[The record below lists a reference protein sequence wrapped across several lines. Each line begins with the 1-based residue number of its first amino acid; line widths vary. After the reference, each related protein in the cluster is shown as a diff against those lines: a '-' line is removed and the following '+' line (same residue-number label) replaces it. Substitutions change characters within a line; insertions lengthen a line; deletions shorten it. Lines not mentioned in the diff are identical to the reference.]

1 MNNSSSPN
9 NGSES
14 KFQKNFFSYITT
26 SHFGIFKKF
35 LLAFLVV
42 SLIPLSGFALYTII
56 NLNNTKEDIVDHIT
70 SDIDKETQKTLELQ
84 AVQIANSVQIFL
96 RECEDDI
103 FSLKTLPP
111 SEKNYLLFSK
121 LHKSEIWTRGGTNK
135 KPEQV
140 RKIIPLYKEISFIDS
155 KGNEIIKIINN
166 QISKNFK
173 NVKDPQNTTYRNE
186 TYFNETAKLEKNGIY
201 VSHLTGFYVTKKEQ
215 LGNTKEIEN
224 AVEGKKYQG
233 VIRFAAPVYTN
244 NKFIGIVMLALDHR
258 HLMEF
263 TQHVMP
269 NQKNLTVFP
278 VYKSGNYAFMFDDEG
293 WIITHPK
300 LWDIRGV
307 DSAGNWI
314 PPFTENSS
322 QKDIDE
328 GRIPFN
334 LDNAGFIHKNYPFV
348 AREVRLKK
356 SGSAIAKNV
365 GGVQKVMSYAPIL
378 FNKGVYKKYGIFGGI
393 TIGSNIEQFHN
404 PANEIAAQLNHT
416 VLFFRNN
423 IFLIILITFL
433 LVSVFSWIISK
444 NFTGP
449 LLKIT
454 DGAKK
459 LAEGNLDEH
468 VNVNRNDEIGFLS
481 NTFNY
486 MATEL
491 KSKNEKL
498 VNYLQEI
505 RKSKDDIEVYAKDL
519 EYQLKI
525 FKSIQRISNI
535 LGSTFDMDKVLNL
548 ILQNCVESVGF
559 DRAVLYLIDDEGKY
573 LVCRKTFGFS
583 QPEEKLAINSKYN
596 LEHFDCI
603 ETRVVKLDKIIF
615 VENFKQYSEATGL
628 DKKIRKISGSKS
640 FVFVPLKVKEKII
653 GILGA
658 DKLIKKTKISELDI
672 NSLQILT
679 NQASRVIENT
689 RLVHEIIQQKNFNED
704 VLKYMKNGVV
714 TTDSYGIITT
724 INRAAKD
731 ILEINHLEVIGKPI
745 SDIIIKDNLSLVDEI
760 RNTLQS
766 KGFYRG
772 YDIEWNFNTKK
783 KYITM
788 NVSLMSEIE
797 GENSGAIVILQDTS
811 EKKQLDEQIQTMD
824 RLVSLGRFAAGIAH
838 EIRNP
843 LTGISLFLDDL
854 HDKISFKPEIA
865 KFVELSLHEVERM
878 ENFVNELLDY
888 ASPSKQ
894 EKFAKNINSL
904 IEATIPFIHK
914 QCKDS
919 KVLLNITLSPEIPP
933 ALINSEKI
941 RQALLNIMINSIQ
954 VMPSGGILSIKT
966 SLINQNGNKS
976 F

>member
-1 MNNSSSPN
+1 
-9 NGSES
+9 
-14 KFQKNFFSYITT
+14 
-26 SHFGIFKKF
+26 
-35 LLAFLVV
+35 
-42 SLIPLSGFALYTII
+42 
-56 NLNNTKEDIVDHIT
+56 
-70 SDIDKETQKTLELQ
+70 
-84 AVQIANSVQIFL
+84 
-96 RECEDDI
+96 
-103 FSLKTLPP
+103 
-111 SEKNYLLFSK
+111 
-121 LHKSEIWTRGGTNK
+121 
-135 KPEQV
+135 
-140 RKIIPLYKEISFIDS
+140 
-155 KGNEIIKIINN
+155 
-166 QISKNFK
+166 
-173 NVKDPQNTTYRNE
+173 
-186 TYFNETAKLEKNGIY
+186 
-201 VSHLTGFYVTKKEQ
+201 
-215 LGNTKEIEN
+215 
-224 AVEGKKYQG
+224 
-233 VIRFAAPVYTN
+233 
-244 NKFIGIVMLALDHR
+244 
-258 HLMEF
+258 
-263 TQHVMP
+263 
-269 NQKNLTVFP
+269 
-278 VYKSGNYAFMFDDEG
+278 
-293 WIITHPK
+293 
-300 LWDIRGV
+300 
-307 DSAGNWI
+307 
-314 PPFTENSS
+314 
-322 QKDIDE
+322 
-328 GRIPFN
+328 
-334 LDNAGFIHKNYPFV
+334 
-348 AREVRLKK
+348 
-356 SGSAIAKNV
+356 
-365 GGVQKVMSYAPIL
+365 
-378 FNKGVYKKYGIFGGI
+378 
-393 TIGSNIEQFHN
+393 
-404 PANEIAAQLNHT
+404 
-416 VLFFRNN
+416 
-423 IFLIILITFL
+423 
-433 LVSVFSWIISK
+433 
-444 NFTGP
+444 
-449 LLKIT
+449 
-454 DGAKK
+454 
-459 LAEGNLDEH
+459 
-468 VNVNRNDEIGFLS
+468 
-481 NTFNY
+481 
-486 MATEL
+486 
-491 KSKNEKL
+491 
-498 VNYLQEI
+498 
-505 RKSKDDIEVYAKDL
+505 
-519 EYQLKI
+519 
-525 FKSIQRISNI
+525 
-535 LGSTFDMDKVLNL
+535 MDKVLNL